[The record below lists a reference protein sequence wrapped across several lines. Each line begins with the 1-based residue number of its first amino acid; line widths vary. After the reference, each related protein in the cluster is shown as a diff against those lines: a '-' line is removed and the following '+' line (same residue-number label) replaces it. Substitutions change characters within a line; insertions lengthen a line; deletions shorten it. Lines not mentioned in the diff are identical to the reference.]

1 MSRIEKS
8 RKYLR
13 LVTVILIFF
22 TATVLTSMNGL
33 EQSVAQT
40 ETGFEQ
46 PPITLQVSK
55 VLPKDMLVG
64 PNYRIK
70 ETVKNDGFVNTY
82 MLSTE
87 YGPLKVES
95 TALLTI
101 RIHELTALQKMEALE
116 ETEVFQDAL
125 EKSAKAPLKTAKG
138 MVTHPVDTVS
148 GVATGIG
155 HWVSDVGRSIV
166 SDDPHQP
173 GVLSTA
179 LGYAAAKRHF
189 AYEFG
194 IDPYTRYGPVQER
207 LNEISRVGFAGGLAP
222 KVAFRAVQ
230 TVAPAAGLVLTVT
243 STADTMRQLVRDKSP
258 EELDDINDEK
268 LKAMEVPESTRKA
281 FLKNHDYSPQEATLL
296 VGELDSMKNVAG
308 REKFIAVAAQVT
320 EESVALFM
328 RLRAQMMAHYY
339 AKVEKS
345 VRIIE
350 VNGTPLLQRK
360 DGVVAALVPLD
371 YVAWTAALWRK
382 ESALSESAKKLP
394 GIKGK
399 KLWIEGTVSPMAR
412 QNLQGK
418 GWKVRENA
426 GLLWS
431 GM

>member
-1 MSRIEKS
+1 MTRIEKS
-8 RKYLR
+8 RKNLR
-13 LVTVILIFF
+13 FVTVISIFL
-22 TATVLTSMNGL
+22 TAIFLTSMNGL

-70 ETVKNDGFVNTY
+70 ETVTNDGFMNTY

-101 RIHELTALQKMEALE
+101 RIHELKALKQMEKLE

-125 EKSAKAPLKTAKG
+125 KKSAKAPLRTAKG

-148 GVATGIG
+148 GVASGIG

-173 GVLSTA
+173 GVASTA

-222 KVAFRAVQ
+222 KVAFGAVR

-258 EELDDINDEK
+258 EELDDINNEK
-268 LKAMEVPESTRKA
+268 LKAMEVPESVRKA
-281 FLKNHDYSPQEATLL
+281 FLKNPDYSPQEATLL

-308 REKFIAVAAQVT
+308 REKFIALAAQAT

-412 QNLQGK
+412 QNLQSK
-418 GWKVRENA
+418 GWKVKEKA

-431 GM
+431 EL